1 MPSIARWRGTPKVK
15 GSSESV
21 RMALLTASLIGLQ
34 FTWNVEMTYCTPY
47 LLELGLTKSKIS
59 LVWVAGPLSGL
70 IMQPIVGV
78 VADRSTS
85 RWGRRRPY
93 MFGGTILVSMFLL
106 LLGWTKEVVRY
117 FVKDEVSAKSKTIVL
132 AVLSIY
138 GIDFAINAVQ
148 GSCRGLIVDTLP
160 IAKQQQGSSWASR
173 MVAVGS
179 LIGYGAGAIDL
190 RSVFGP
196 MLGDTQFKQLT
207 AVAALTLCMAVGVT
221 SWAVTE
227 RVRVIDEAEEKISP
241 VEVLQTIAKTAMN
254 LPRGIQAICYVQFWA
269 WIGWFPFLFYSTTW
283 VGEVYLRYDAP
294 ADVKAAGD
302 LTGKVGRIG
311 SSALICF
318 SIITFIM
325 SVLLPFF
332 VKSPEDEKANGFTP
346 RPPKGLSTVVAGIEK
361 HKPSLLTAWTIAHCL
376 FASSMI
382 FAPFVRSLRAATL
395 IIAVCGVS
403 WSVACWAPFAFLGVE
418 INRITQANG
427 HAYSRIGRN
436 SVELESPIPLHL
448 NGGLDEAS
456 KEASSSGGGDTGKY
470 LGIMNLYTT
479 LPQFVGT
486 GISWVVFS
494 ILEPGKSPELSEAP
508 PEEHH
513 STDGPN
519 AIAVCLFIGA
529 CCACFAALATRRL
542 KQFQTY

>member
-1 MPSIARWRGTPKVK
+1 MPSAQQWQGTPAIK
-15 GSSESV
+15 GSSETM

-85 RWGRRRPY
+85 RWGRRRPF
-93 MFGGTILVSMFLL
+93 MFGGTILVSLFLL
-106 LLGWTKEVVRY
+106 LLGWTKEVVRA
-117 FVKDEVSAKSKTIVL
+117 FATDPETIKTATIYL
-132 AVLSIY
+132 AVFSIY

-148 GSCRGLIVDTLP
+148 GSCRGLVVDTLP
-160 IAKQQQGSSWASR
+160 LAKQQTGSSWASR

-207 AVAALTLCMAVGVT
+207 AVAAMTLCVAVGIT

-227 RVRVIDEAEEKISP
+227 RVLLSDGEEEDEKLDFKQ
-241 VEVLQTIAKTAMN
+241 VLSTIAHTAMN

-294 ADVKAAGD
+294 AEVKAAGD
-302 LTGKVGRIG
+302 LTGKVGRVG
-311 SSALICF
+311 STALIAF
-318 SIITFIM
+318 SIITFVM

-332 VKSPEDEKANGFTP
+332 VQGPRDEKNPGFTP
-346 RPPKGLSTVVAGIEK
+346 RPPKSIAGLVTGLEK
-361 HKPSLLTAWTIAHCL
+361 YKPSLLTAWTISHCI
-376 FASSMI
+376 FAGSMI
-382 FAPFVRSLRAATL
+382 MAPFVKSLHAATL
-395 IIAVCGVS
+395 IIAACGMYVYYFPMPTTTIS
-403 WSVACWAPFAFLGVE
+403 QSV
-418 INRITQANG
+418 
-427 HAYSRIGRN
+427 Y
-436 SVELESPIPLHL
+436 
-448 NGGLDEAS
+448 
-456 KEASSSGGGDTGKY
+456 
-470 LGIMNLYTT
+470 
-479 LPQFVGT
+479 
-486 GISWVVFS
+486 
-494 ILEPGKSPELSEAP
+494 
-508 PEEHH
+508 
-513 STDGPN
+513 
-519 AIAVCLFIGA
+519 
-529 CCACFAALATRRL
+529 
-542 KQFQTY
+542 

>member
-1 MPSIARWRGTPKVK
+1 
-15 GSSESV
+15 
-21 RMALLTASLIGLQ
+21 
-34 FTWNVEMTYCTPY
+34 MTYCTPY

-117 FVKDEVSAKSKTIVL
+117 FVADEASAKSWTIVV

-160 IAKQQQGSSWASR
+160 ISKQQQGSSWASR

-207 AVAALTLCMAVGVT
+207 AVAALTLCLAVGVT

-227 RVRVIDEAEEKISP
+227 RVRVIDEVEEKISP
-241 VEVLQTIAKTAMN
+241 VEVLQTIAKTAMD

-269 WIGWFPFLFYSTTW
+269 WIGMLSRSFDLFHDTNIYPGWFPFLFYSTTW

-311 SSALICF
+311 SQALICF
-318 SIITFIM
+318 SIITFVM
-325 SVLLPFF
+325 SVVLPFF
-332 VKSPEDEKANGFTP
+332 VKSPEDERGPNFKTQ
-346 RPPKGLSTVVAGIEK
+346 PPKHLAGAVSGLEK
-361 HKPSLLTAWTIAHCL
+361 YKPSLLTAWTIAHCL

-395 IIAVCGVS
+395 IIAICGV
-403 WSVACWAPFAFLGVE
+403 
-418 INRITQANG
+418 
-427 HAYSRIGRN
+427 
-436 SVELESPIPLHL
+436 
-448 NGGLDEAS
+448 
-456 KEASSSGGGDTGKY
+456 
-470 LGIMNLYTT
+470 
-479 LPQFVGT
+479 
-486 GISWVVFS
+486 
-494 ILEPGKSPELSEAP
+494 
-508 PEEHH
+508 
-513 STDGPN
+513 
-519 AIAVCLFIGA
+519 
-529 CCACFAALATRRL
+529 
-542 KQFQTY
+542 